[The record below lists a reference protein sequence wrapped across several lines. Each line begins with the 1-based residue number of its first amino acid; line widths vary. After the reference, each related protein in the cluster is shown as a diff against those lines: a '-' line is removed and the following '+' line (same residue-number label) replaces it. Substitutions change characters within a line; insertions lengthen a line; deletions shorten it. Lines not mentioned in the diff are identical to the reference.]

1 MQVRHRAILAGLA
14 LTLLSGLALQ
24 AAQQVAGAAD
34 VTYRWVNGDGNLQF
48 SDTLPSGAAA
58 NGYQVIDPHTGA
70 VIREVAP
77 RKTAEEKARE
87 AAAREAAERA
97 EREARAQAERDRILL
112 SLYSSEAD
120 LKQARDQRLERMD
133 ARIAQMEG
141 SIQRM
146 QANIDAGHDDPGYAR
161 DLERM
166 KQAVIEV
173 RAEREALAEEFE
185 ADLKRL
191 RELRSND

>member
-1 MQVRHRAILAGLA
+1 MQVRHRAILAGL
-14 LTLLSGLALQ
+14 TLILLPGLAWQ
-24 AAQQVAGAAD
+24 AAQQVAQAAD
-34 VTYRWVNGDGNLQF
+34 VTYRWVNGEGNLQF

-58 NGYQVIDPHTGA
+58 NGYQVIDPHTGT
-70 VIREVAP
+70 VVREVAP

-87 AAAREAAERA
+87 AAAKEAAERA

-120 LKQARDQRLERMD
+120 LKQTRDQRLERMD
-133 ARIAQMEG
+133 ARIAQMQG
-141 SIQRM
+141 SIERM
-146 QANIDAGHDDPGYAR
+146 QANIDAGHDDPAYAH

-173 RAEREALAEEFE
+173 RAERAALAEEFE
-185 ADLKRL
+185 ADLERL
-191 RELRSND
+191 REIRSNG

>member
-24 AAQQVAGAAD
+24 AVQAAD
-34 VTYRWVNGDGNLQF
+34 VTYRWVNGNGNLQL
-48 SDTLPSGAAA
+48 SDTLPSGAAT

-70 VIREVAP
+70 VVREVAP

-87 AAAREAAERA
+87 AAAKEAMELA
-97 EREARAQAERDRILL
+97 EREAQAQAERDRILL
-112 SLYSSEAD
+112 SLYSNEAD
-120 LKQARDQRLERMD
+120 LKQARDQRLDRMD
-133 ARIAQMEG
+133 SRIAQMEG
-141 SIQRM
+141 SIERM
-146 QANIDAGHDDPGYAR
+146 QANIDDGHDDPAYAR

-166 KQAVIEV
+166 KQAVVEV
-173 RAEREALAEEFE
+173 RAERDAMAEQFE

-191 RELRSND
+191 RELRSNG

>member
-14 LTLLSGLALQ
+14 LTLLPGLAWQ
-24 AAQQVAGAAD
+24 AAQQAAQASN

-58 NGYQVIDPHTGA
+58 NGYQVIDPHTGT
-70 VIREVAP
+70 VVREVAP

-87 AAAREAAERA
+87 AAEQRAAEQA
-97 EREARAQAERDRILL
+97 AREARAQAERDRVLL

-120 LKQARDQRLERMD
+120 LKQARDHRLERMD
-133 ARIAQMEG
+133 GHIAQMES
-141 SIQRM
+141 SIERM
-146 QANIDAGHDDPGYAR
+146 QANIDAGHDDPAYAR

-166 KQAVIEV
+166 KQA
-173 RAEREALAEEFE
+173 LAEARAKRKALIEQFK
-185 ADLKRL
+185 ADLDRL
-191 RELRSND
+191 RELQADG

>member
-24 AAQQVAGAAD
+24 AAQAAD
-34 VTYRWVNGDGNLQF
+34 VTYRWVNGNGNLQF

-58 NGYQVIDPHTGA
+58 NGYQVIDALTGT
-70 VIREVAP
+70 VVREVAP

-87 AAAREAAERA
+87 AAEQRAAEKAAREAQT
-97 EREARAQAERDRILL
+97 QAEQDRILL
-112 SLYSSEAD
+112 SLYGSEAD
-120 LKQARDQRLERMD
+120 LKQARDQRLDRMD
-133 ARIAQMEG
+133 VRIAQMEG
-141 SIQRM
+141 SIERM
-146 QANIDAGHDDPGYAR
+146 QANIDAGHDDPAYAR

-173 RAEREALAEEFE
+173 RAEREALAEQFE
-185 ADLKRL
+185 ADLERL
-191 RELRSND
+191 RRLQASD